1 MFAQNLLKM
10 GSGNTSLPYTVALVH
25 SDDVDASTNF
35 QDASSTG
42 STVVAVGN
50 AQHKTD
56 QQKFGGSSIYCDGD
70 GDAIEIT
77 HGEALAFDGDFT
89 VECWVR
95 ITAWPTAGKQSQGYL
110 FHTGAWGGAG
120 TLGVMLPSGTLISW
134 ITSAGYV
141 YTPGSTNLGQW
152 YHVAAVRKDGTITI
166 YKDGSAITSS
176 LCANVTETPT
186 SL

>member
-1 MFAQNLLKM
+1 MFAQNLLRL
-10 GSGNTSLPYTVALVH
+10 GSGSTVFGDTVALVH
-25 SDDVDASTNF
+25 SDDADASTSF
-35 QDASSTG
+35 QDASDADSAIT
-42 STVVAVGN
+42 AVGN

-77 HGEALAFDGDFT
+77 HGDALVFDGDFT

-110 FHTGAWGGAG
+110 FHTGSWGGAG
-120 TLGVMLPSGTLISW
+120 TLGVMLPSGATLSW
-134 ITSAGYV
+134 VTSAGYA
-141 YTPGSTNLGQW
+141 YTSSSTNPGQW

-166 YKDGSAITSS
+166 YKDGSAITSF
-176 LCANVTETPT
+176 ANTR
-186 SL
+186 L